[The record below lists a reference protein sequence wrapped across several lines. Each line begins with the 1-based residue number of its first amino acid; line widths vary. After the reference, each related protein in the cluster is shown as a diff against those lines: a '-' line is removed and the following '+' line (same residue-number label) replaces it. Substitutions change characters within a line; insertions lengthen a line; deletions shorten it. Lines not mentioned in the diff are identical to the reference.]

1 MQYLRTNCIDINV
14 SSLANNSYILDFVI
28 FTKPTLKA
36 CTIRIRKRVS
46 CECFLPLFTSNVSNI
61 EARFIYLMRVFY
73 F

>member
-14 SSLANNSYILDFVI
+14 RSLANNSYILDFVI

-46 CECFLPLFTSNVSNI
+46 YHCLPLMSVI
-61 EARFIYLMRVFY
+61 
-73 F
+73 